1 MRKLTS
7 IRRSGTTV
15 FLCLLVTLGVSG
27 CDAGEDPLAVVVTEE
42 TRGALAL
49 SMGVPALPDLVRAAN
64 AQDRLETALDRWSS
78 SWGRPDAEGRRLR
91 RQAYDEALPAV
102 AASLGP
108 ARIGAELERLR
119 RALDAVAE
127 LPEATL
133 PAEFRD
139 RIRGASELEGEGRE
153 ALEAGRDGEALRRV
167 AAGGDLLREIGPRN
181 VALYL
186 VERADEALQRIRNG
200 GLVPS
205 ERDAR
210 RGSRMV
216 LGAREALEENDFP
229 LAIRRAYYACHLL
242 GVEIDL

>member
-1 MRKLTS
+1 MRKVTL
-7 IRRSGTTV
+7 IRRPPTAF

-27 CDAGEDPLAVVVTEE
+27 CDAEEDPLAVVVAEE

-49 SMGVPALPDLVRAAN
+49 SMGVPALPDLVRDAD
-64 AQDRLETALDRWSS
+64 AQDGLEAALDRWSS
-78 SWGRPDAEGRRLR
+78 SWGRPEAEGRRLR
-91 RQAYDEALPAV
+91 RHAYDEALPAV

-108 ARIGAELERLR
+108 VRIGDELERLR
-119 RALDAVAE
+119 RALDAVGD

-133 PAEFRD
+133 PAGFRD
-139 RIRGASELEGEGRE
+139 RIRGASELEREGRE
-153 ALEAGRDGEALRRV
+153 ALESGRAGEALRRV
-167 AAGGDLLREIGPRN
+167 VAGGDLLREIGPRN

-186 VERADEALQRIRNG
+186 VERADEALERVRHG
-200 GLVPS
+200 RLVRS